1 METTLLGRLLPSP
14 IVIGSGPLSYS
25 ADGMIRLHQAG
36 AGAVVTKTINR
47 TAADNPW
54 RHMVQCDR
62 DTLINCEKW
71 SDYSMEQWLKTEI
84 PKAVAAG
91 VNCIASVGHTVEDS
105 RLCVERL
112 EAEGCM
118 AVELVSYRDETV
130 LPMLEDTK
138 KRVKLPVIVKLSP
151 NSADLIAHARR
162 CIDAGADA
170 FTACDSMGPV
180 LKIDI
185 ETGRPVLGGRDGTGW
200 LSGAMIRPFIL
211 QRICEL
217 RKVTDLPI
225 IGLGGVAKWQDAVEM
240 VMAGANCVGVCSA
253 VILKGLPFIGQLD
266 RQIDSYLSGH
276 GYGSLS
282 EISGIVRQYLPE
294 EDQKAPYRME
304 WDKARCSRCGRC
316 IRVCPYEARKWDKE
330 QNMQLDGD
338 ACRKCGLCV
347 SLCDCLTIKNDGEA
361 AIC

>member
-1 METTLLGRLLPSP
+1 MKTSLFGRLLHSP

-25 ADGMIRLHQAG
+25 ADGMIRLHEAG
-36 AGAVVTKTINR
+36 AGAVVTKTINQR
-47 TAADNPW
+47 PADNPW
-54 RHMVQCDR
+54 RHLVQYDR

-71 SDYSMEQWLKTEI
+71 SDYSMEQWVEYEI

-105 RLCVERL
+105 RLCAERL
-112 EAEGCM
+112 EDAGCM
-118 AVELVSYRDETV
+118 AIELVSYRDETV

-151 NSADLIAHARR
+151 NSTDLIAHARR
-162 CIDAGADA
+162 CADAGADG

-185 ETGRPVLGGRDGTGW
+185 ETGHPVLGGKDGYGW

-217 RKVTDLPI
+217 RKVTRLPI
-225 IGLGGVAKWQDAVEM
+225 IGLGGVTKWQDAVEM
-240 VMAGANCVGVCSA
+240 VMAGADCVGVCSA
-253 VILKGLPFIGQLD
+253 VILKGPGFIGQLD
-266 RQIDSYLSGH
+266 RQIDEYLAKH
-276 GYGSLS
+276 GYTGL
-282 EISGIVRQYLPE
+282 EQISALVQKYLPE
-294 EDQKAPYRME
+294 EDEKTPCRMT
-304 WDKARCSRCGRC
+304 WDEARCSRCGRC
-316 IRVCPYEARKWDKE
+316 IRVCPYGARRWENGK
-330 QNMQLDGD
+330 MGLDEE

-347 SLCDCLTIKNDGEA
+347 SICDCLSIQK
-361 AIC
+361 